1 MIDNQAMFIAA
12 GGDNATTRS
21 KLTRNTIFE
30 TRITTDACLRSCGRV
45 LGIFGYKHLLILI
58 EVL

>member
-1 MIDNQAMFIAA
+1 MFIAA

-21 KLTRNTIFE
+21 KLTSNTMFE